1 MLKEEKRKRKQETK
15 RKEGERKTQKRE
27 MAVSSKKLVIG
38 ILALIAGTLF
48 VIKLALGADK
58 LMSTNNDNNNS
69 NNNKGNNPSSSSKTK
84 AGNKKGGLYE
94 YQQSYL
100 QYDSSSTTYTFAVI
114 SDKDKDSKVTGE
126 DGKTKWES
134 NLMTGTLKRDP
145 TTHKYTV
152 SFSNKVNSTTHTLT

>member
-15 RKEGERKTQKRE
+15 RKERKGERKRE

-69 NNNKGNNPSSSSKTK
+69 NNNKGNNPSSSSKSK

-152 SFSNKVNSTTHTLT
+152 SFSNKVNSTAYTLT